1 MQRGFHHWLL
11 VTTWS
16 DEGTR
21 VRDQLNR
28 LVDEMVSKG
37 ILYEDARQEFERRFI
52 SRALTRSKGNF
63 GRAAKMI
70 GIHRNTLS
78 RKVSEYRLKRTG

>member
-1 MQRGFHHWLL
+1 
-11 VTTWS
+11 
-16 DEGTR
+16 

-37 ILYEDARQEFERRFI
+37 IRYDDARQEFERRFI
-52 SRALTRSKGNF
+52 SRALLRAEGKV

-70 GIHRNTLS
+70 GLHRNTLS
-78 RKVSEYRLKRTG
+78 RKVTEYRLKRTG

>member
-1 MQRGFHHWLL
+1 
-11 VTTWS
+11 
-16 DEGTR
+16 

-37 ILYEDARQEFERRFI
+37 IRYDDARQEFERRFI
-52 SRALTRSKGNF
+52 SRALVRAEGKV

-70 GIHRNTLS
+70 GLHRNTLS
-78 RKVSEYRLKRTG
+78 RKVTEYRLKRTG

>member
-1 MQRGFHHWLL
+1 M
-11 VTTWS
+11 
-16 DEGTR
+16 
-21 VRDQLNR
+21 RDQLNR

-37 ILYEDARQEFERRFI
+37 ILYDDARQEFERRFI
-52 SRALTRSKGNF
+52 SRALSRSKGNF